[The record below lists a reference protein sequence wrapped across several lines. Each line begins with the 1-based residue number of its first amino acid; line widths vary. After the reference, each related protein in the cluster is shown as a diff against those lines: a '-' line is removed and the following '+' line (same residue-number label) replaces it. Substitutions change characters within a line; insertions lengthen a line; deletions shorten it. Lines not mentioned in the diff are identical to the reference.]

1 MSEQKRLTN
10 LDYND
15 PAYWHD
21 EPTTAIVPAK
31 RGELVKPLPQPAP
44 VVARRIEPID
54 INMPQQAVMSVD
66 MRTTAVDRAQGFSI
80 ETHQLSMVVGA
91 LAVLIGVF
99 GFGHPFLT
107 LGTLFTFGIWYTLV
121 WLAAWVLHRII
132 SPEGIAAFNA
142 VMSWVYIFRRG

>member
-1 MSEQKRLTN
+1 M
-10 LDYND
+10 
-15 PAYWHD
+15 
-21 EPTTAIVPAK
+21 V
-31 RGELVKPLPQPAP
+31 
-44 VVARRIEPID
+44 EPID

-121 WLAAWVLHRII
+121 WLAAWLFHRIV
-132 SPEGIAAFNA
+132 SPEGLAFFNA
-142 VMSWVYIFRRG
+142 IMMWRYINRRG